1 MRRGLAGMF
10 FFLVVFFSRAAQPP
24 LTVKDVSLMLRAGY
38 SSGAVL
44 QELSER
50 HFADTLDSA
59 KETML
64 TQAGAAPELVS
75 AMKSGTYSVP
85 PEQAAAAKEQY
96 AVEATRRAAQAE
108 EARKF
113 DTLYQSQL
121 AQQRASA
128 RLPAS
133 TGSFIQPLVK
143 GDLISW
149 HNAGLVRFDDVP

>member
-1 MRRGLAGMF
+1 MQRGLPAF
-10 FFLVVFFSRAAQPP
+10 FFLSVVFISRAAQPP

-44 QELSER
+44 QELSAR

-64 TQAGAAPELVS
+64 TQAGAAPALIS
-75 AMKSGTYSVP
+75 AMKGGTYSVP

-96 AVEATRRAAQAE
+96 AVEAKRRAAQAE

-113 DTLYQSQL
+113 DTL
-121 AQQRASA
+121 
-128 RLPAS
+128 
-133 TGSFIQPLVK
+133 
-143 GDLISW
+143 
-149 HNAGLVRFDDVP
+149 